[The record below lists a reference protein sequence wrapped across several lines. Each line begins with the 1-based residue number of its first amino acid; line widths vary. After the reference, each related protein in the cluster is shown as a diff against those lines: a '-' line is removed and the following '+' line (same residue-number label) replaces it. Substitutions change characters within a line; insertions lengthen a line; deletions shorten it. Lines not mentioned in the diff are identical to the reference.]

1 MKVWQSAF
9 SEAPF
14 FLERKGMNYE
24 VSLGTSLILDK
35 SDFLSARIPLLSLS
49 LAFLIFKASQP
60 ISSAMKLALYSHSDD
75 NKLLFLQPH
84 NFLCCSL

>member
-49 LAFLIFKASQP
+49 LAFLIF
-60 ISSAMKLALYSHSDD
+60 
-75 NKLLFLQPH
+75 
-84 NFLCCSL
+84 